1 MGHASVPAGRALI
14 PVKPASILVVDDER
28 AVRVALEVNLSKA
41 GHIVSLADS
50 GERALDILRTQE
62 VDVVLTDFMMPAM
75 TGTDLLSRIKERWP
89 LTQVVIMTGHGT
101 VERAVEAMRVG
112 AHDFVIKPVA
122 RAELLAILERAIRER
137 NLHRQ
142 VARLQ
147 AQASERYAFENVIG
161 STPAMHRV
169 YDQVRAVAS
178 SSAYVLL
185 SGPTG
190 TGKELIAHAIHHQ
203 SNRAN
208 GPFIQVNCGALPAG
222 LLESELFGHEKGA
235 FTGAIRQH
243 KGKFEQADGGTL
255 MLDELGEMPVET
267 QVKLLRILESGRFQR
282 VGGTTELQV
291 DVRVVAATN
300 RTLREEVQTGRF
312 REDLYYRLNVF
323 EIELP
328 PLRER
333 TEDIPLLVDHFVQHF
348 ATKHAKPVRSVTDAA
363 VSPLMSHSW
372 PGNVRELEHVVE
384 RAVILCSG
392 PTLDHFELPKTPQ
405 THTNDSPSN
414 GLPAE
419 GQSIAEVLREAERQ
433 MVIRALEAENGV
445 QARAARL
452 LGVSRANLNY
462 RIQKLGIQI
471 KDIQFE

>member
-1 MGHASVPAGRALI
+1 M
-14 PVKPASILVVDDER
+14 VDDER

-50 GERALDILRTQE
+50 GERALDILRSQD
-62 VDVVLTDFMMPAM
+62 VDVVLTDFMMPQM
-75 TGTDLLSRIKERWP
+75 TGTELLARVKERWP
-89 LTQVVIMTGHGT
+89 LTQVVMMTGHGT
-101 VERAVEAMRVG
+101 VERAVEAMRFG

-137 NLHRQ
+137 DLHRQ

-147 AQASERYAFENVIG
+147 AEASERYAFKHVIG
-161 STPAMHRV
+161 STPAMTRV
-169 YDQVRAVAS
+169 YDQVRAVAA

-203 SNRAN
+203 SPRAN
-208 GPFIQVNCGALPAG
+208 GPFIKVNCGALPAG

-235 FTGAIRQH
+235 FTGATRQH

-267 QVKLLRILESGRFQR
+267 QVKLLRILESGQFQR
-282 VGGTTELQV
+282 VGGTVELHV

-300 RTLREEVQTGRF
+300 RTLRDEVRAGRF

-328 PLRER
+328 PLRDR
-333 TEDIPLLVDHFVQHF
+333 TDDIPLLVDHFVQHF
-348 ATKHAKPVRSVTDAA
+348 AQKHSKSVRSVSEDALA
-363 VSPLMSHSW
+363 QLLQHTW

-384 RAVILCSG
+384 RAIILANDTVLHQFDLPNDEP
-392 PTLDHFELPKTPQ
+392 PTPREAQ
-405 THTNDSPSN
+405 TSV
-414 GLPAE
+414 LPAD
-419 GQSIAEVLREAERQ
+419 GQSIADALRDAERR
-433 MVIRALEAENGV
+433 MVIAALEAENGV